1 VLAFKPN
8 KLSSIPG
15 SHMVKGKSQHWKKEK
30 KKGKKRKGKERKKD
44 GWIDRYCLS

>member
-30 KKGKKRKGKERKKD
+30 KKEKKGKERKERKMD
-44 GWIDRYCLS
+44 G